1 MINRLKAFF
10 KFFLNF
16 GYVHEIFHYLPAKA
30 FGLKATISP
39 TYVSYRPAPDKLW
52 KHVVIT
58 AAPMV
63 AFIPLLILAWLDLTK
78 NYTGW
83 RDLTR
88 WLNLLI
94 AIGWLGTCWTDF
106 KELIEMLSEGSP
118 NRKPGRK
125 KTVVVRPK
133 IRRPGR

>member
-1 MINRLKAFF
+1 
-10 KFFLNF
+10 
-16 GYVHEIFHYLPAKA
+16 
-30 FGLKATISP
+30 
-39 TYVSYRPAPDKLW
+39 
-52 KHVVIT
+52 
-58 AAPMV
+58 MV
-63 AFIPLLILAWLDLTK
+63 AFIPPLILAWLGLTK

-106 KELIEMLSEGSP
+106 NDLMDMLSEGSR
-118 NRKPGRK
+118 NEKPGRK

-133 IRRPGR
+133 IHRTG